1 MKIINLTESKDT
13 FLEFKVENKK
23 DVGIEWDD
31 FIYQL
36 NECLPRYRG
45 KTKIHDNYILTKSP
59 IEGVK
64 IKVNSDENAVK
75 LNNTDKKEDAR
86 KEEPLNTSKYTDEEE
101 KNSDKIDKQNLDV
114 TKDSNDNVTN
124 EGSVNS
130 LDLDNTTTSQRVSKR
145 LNRTRN
151 ETLIPQIDADT
162 FKSQERVFNTINQY
176 LEDLNDPDE
185 RNIGNFKI
193 TNILPLVFK
202 DLNLDAD
209 SVRETYG
216 EKETEILINDPYLYD
231 FWAMLQN
238 WGDDQTEALLASADF
253 GSKSSASS
261 NSSKLLKNRSN
272 SESSNS
278 VNGLGMTSVREIL
291 NSTGLNEKAIES
303 RVTLDEMDK
312 GELNKLIER
321 INKNKMHFTQIRILV
336 VTHLLK
342 YREETGGS
350 LLTDSKISEETQNFI
365 GVFIDACGMYYFKS
379 CKANLMNDA
388 ATVDI
393 EILSVSIS
401 IYEYLINAY
410 ISMIQE
416 KTIKN
421 LKSSAI
427 NELTSLENTLLY
439 RIKNWE
445 IILNDVF
452 QMLSTNGESSSFF
465 DVSLNDKTQ
474 KLLWYRFNWASF
486 LVLQHQDVDPGFLKS
501 KLQNL
506 TTRIENENDI
516 TPDISM
522 VNFDNFPRL
531 NLSSLKVQLSKI
543 TIFAT
548 FTQNEQNSDKSEE
561 SNMTLLE
568 NMLLIQESND
578 DFSLKHEHIEEC
590 DMNSAQ
596 MKNFVQNSSIE
607 LRLKLWQL
615 LFVYYTKN
623 DNISKFQIAYYN
635 ILKVMK
641 AELNKEDNNSN
652 KFSKGQLLLRIIGS
666 FILFTKAYLDI
677 LKKNN
682 WAVDI
687 DHNERHQLTSSN
699 IDSSL
704 KIILYILNFSTVFTI
719 HEDIANEFPNRD
731 TLKSKSS
738 ESFLMFKNL
747 SSHIMKI
754 LMTF

>member
-1 MKIINLTESKDT
+1 
-13 FLEFKVENKK
+13 
-23 DVGIEWDD
+23 
-31 FIYQL
+31 
-36 NECLPRYRG
+36 
-45 KTKIHDNYILTKSP
+45 
-59 IEGVK
+59 
-64 IKVNSDENAVK
+64 
-75 LNNTDKKEDAR
+75 
-86 KEEPLNTSKYTDEEE
+86 
-101 KNSDKIDKQNLDV
+101 
-114 TKDSNDNVTN
+114 
-124 EGSVNS
+124 
-130 LDLDNTTTSQRVSKR
+130 
-145 LNRTRN
+145 
-151 ETLIPQIDADT
+151 
-162 FKSQERVFNTINQY
+162 
-176 LEDLNDPDE
+176 
-185 RNIGNFKI
+185 
-193 TNILPLVFK
+193 
-202 DLNLDAD
+202 
-209 SVRETYG
+209 
-216 EKETEILINDPYLYD
+216 
-231 FWAMLQN
+231 
-238 WGDDQTEALLASADF
+238 
-253 GSKSSASS
+253 
-261 NSSKLLKNRSN
+261 
-272 SESSNS
+272 
-278 VNGLGMTSVREIL
+278 MTSVREIL

-731 TLKSKSS
+731 TL
-738 ESFLMFKNL
+738 N
-747 SSHIMKI
+747 
-754 LMTF
+754 